1 MGSKLGATRV
11 NWFLGSQEWL
21 RRENF
26 TSLKVRK
33 KKKAKF
39 QVLRQKLTR
48 TKVTRVGMV
57 LKKEKLEVPARRRSE
72 TETEIAE
79 VAETA
84 KREALEIV
92 CAETERSGLVCQENG
107 ITTGME
113 TWVL

>member
-1 MGSKLGATRV
+1 M
-11 NWFLGSQEWL
+11 
-21 RRENF
+21 
-26 TSLKVRK
+26 
-33 KKKAKF
+33 KF
-39 QVLRQKLTR
+39 QVHRQKLTR

-92 CAETERSGLVCQENG
+92 
-107 ITTGME
+107 
-113 TWVL
+113 